1 MEVVKDPDND
11 RDQVLVQLVNQ
22 YQGLLLRMCYIY
34 LRDMEQAKDA
44 TQDTFLKAYRSLDS
58 FRGECSEKTWLI
70 QIAMN
75 TCRDMQR
82 SAWFRHHDRRITPE
96 DLPQAIRL
104 PDYTKFP
111 KYPVKLLQGHIL
123 SAILFFDFMCHN
135 VMRCVFRS
143 GAFFEKVCWLA
154 GRRGACMSSNGNQSV
169 ETLLRKDRELQ
180 ASQERQLEEGLV
192 YADRYVN
199 RQYLVNLDVH
209 TALRVQRPSYQFL
222 RLYHIDK
229 FIFDANEDINDKLIS
244 VYGALNTIR
253 SNVIIVIQSHKD
265 GVEFYMGTRCEQAS
279 TAGYI
284 LEKALKGNFGGSQLE
299 NLSSDRIQ
307 SVLADR
313 VIPSGHGSKC
323 VSSVT
328 LVPSLRDEEKEHFVQ
343 GMEKLID
350 AMAGHD
356 FTAIL
361 IAEPMDQPAI
371 ERKKRGLE
379 ELYATIS
386 PFSETTLAYGTNASY
401 AVADGTFSSFADSI
415 NNSVTNSNSETYSES
430 STETDSSSSSYSF
443 GSSSSDGQGSSSS
456 SGASFS
462 SGHSSSQTYGS
473 SYSWSKAVTSG
484 QTQTTSSGVNQTIT
498 NTIGESRTVTIK
510 QINKSVT
517 ELMERIDQQLERI
530 RACESFG
537 LWSCAAY
544 FVSDDIQVCTIAA
557 SSFRALIAGDN
568 SYLDKAYINV
578 WDSANSRA
586 TNTILQSIA
595 YGLHPTIELPR
606 ANMFEAQ
613 VVKPTVLVSGKEL
626 PVFMSLP
633 RKSVPGLVVD
643 NMASFGR
650 TVFNPYENPNNPH
663 LDLGVVMHK
672 GIPNEHLS
680 VSLDMEEFRSHCF
693 ITGSTGSGKSN
704 TTYRLLESFISRK
717 IGFLVVEPAK
727 GEYKIAFGKLPGI
740 NIFWTL
746 DKVYPLLRLNPF
758 SFPPSIHVL
767 EHMDRLIEIFNACW
781 PLYSAMPAILKTAV
795 ERAYTSVGWD
805 LKNSIRIPITHREF
819 PTFEDLLRELPKVIK
834 ESSYSAQTQGDYI
847 GALVTRVSSLT
858 NGIMGSVFCSGDE
871 IPASV
876 LFDRNTIVDLSR
888 VGASETKSLLMGI
901 LVMKLNEHRMDQGT
915 GMNARLKHIT
925 ILEEAHNLLRRTSTA
940 QSSESANVA
949 GKSVEM
955 ISNSI
960 AEMRTY
966 GEGFIIVDQSPTAV
980 DISAIKNTN
989 TKIVMRLPEKADFEA
1004 VGNAFALSDEQIRE
1018 IARLP
1023 RGAAIVSQSGWL
1035 EPVMVHVH
1043 RAGELY
1049 ESTIPE
1055 SIPRSSG
1062 SAIARFI
1069 ATGLQDAENMFF
1081 NEIAVRKFLRSSQL
1095 PANQQD
1101 DLIGNYKRLERE
1113 CRIAKE
1119 LQTES
1124 EVKFIIDSIGCAA
1137 LADIYPLVVDDKD
1150 SAKAKKQ
1157 YLVWKQ
1163 KISDSLET
1171 YGDFG
1176 NKEERLGLAAKL
1188 LLYAALV
1195 QKKPKYIAARKIL
1208 LERK

>member
-1 MEVVKDPDND
+1 
-11 RDQVLVQLVNQ
+11 
-22 YQGLLLRMCYIY
+22 
-34 LRDMEQAKDA
+34 
-44 TQDTFLKAYRSLDS
+44 
-58 FRGECSEKTWLI
+58 
-70 QIAMN
+70 MN
-75 TCRDMQR
+75 NT
-82 SAWFRHHDRRITPE
+82 
-96 DLPQAIRL
+96 
-104 PDYTKFP
+104 
-111 KYPVKLLQGHIL
+111 
-123 SAILFFDFMCHN
+123 
-135 VMRCVFRS
+135 
-143 GAFFEKVCWLA
+143 
-154 GRRGACMSSNGNQSV
+154 NGQSV
-169 ETLLRKDRELQ
+169 ETLLRKDKELQ
-180 ASQERQLEEGLV
+180 LAQKKQLEEGLV

-209 TALRVQRPSYQFL
+209 TALRIQHPSYQFL
-222 RLYHIDK
+222 RLYRVEK
-229 FIFDANEDINDKLIS
+229 FIFDADEDINDKLIS

-253 SNVIIVIQSHKD
+253 SNVIIVIQMHKD

-279 TAGYI
+279 TAGYT

-313 VIPSGHGSKC
+313 IIPTSRVNKC

-350 AMAGHD
+350 AMAGHE
-356 FTAIL
+356 FTMVL
-361 IAEPMDQPAI
+361 ISEPMDQPAI

-386 PFSETTLAYGTNASY
+386 PFAETTLAYGTNASY
-401 AVADGTFSSFADSI
+401 VVANGTFSSFADSI

-430 STETDSSSSSYSF
+430 STETDSSSSSYNF

-456 SGASFS
+456 SGAGFS

-510 QINKSVT
+510 QINKSVS

-544 FVSDDIQVCTIAA
+544 FVSDDVQICTIAA

-650 TVFNPYENPNNPH
+650 TVFNPYEVPTNPH
-663 LDLGVVMHK
+663 LELGVVMHK
-672 GIPNEHLS
+672 GISDEHLP

-704 TTYRLLESFISRK
+704 TTYRLLESFIARK
-717 IGFLVVEPAK
+717 IHFLVVEPAK
-727 GEYKIAFGKLPGI
+727 GEYKVAFGKLPNI

-746 DKVYPLLRLNPF
+746 DKTYPLLRLNPF

-781 PLYSAMPAILKTAV
+781 PLYSAMPAILKSAV
-795 ERAYTSVGWD
+795 ERAYISVGWD
-805 LKNSIRIPITHREF
+805 LKNSIRIPVTHREF

-834 ESSYSAQTQGDYI
+834 ESSYSAQTQGDYT

-858 NGIMGSVFCSGDE
+858 NGIMGSVFCSGEE
-871 IPASV
+871 ISDAV
-876 LFDRNTIVDLSR
+876 LFDADTIIDLSR

-915 GMNARLKHIT
+915 GMNSRLKHIT

-1004 VGNAFALSDEQIRE
+1004 VGNAFALSDDQIRE

-1043 RAGELY
+1043 RAGECY
-1049 ESTIPE
+1049 ES
-1055 SIPRSSG
+1055 SISSSSTDQKG
-1062 SAIARFI
+1062 DSIAKFVAMGI
-1069 ATGLQDAENMFF
+1069 KDAENMFF
-1081 NEIAVRKFLRSSQL
+1081 NEIAVRKLLRSSRL
-1095 PANQQD
+1095 PSNQQD
-1101 DLIGNYKRLERE
+1101 NLISAYRRLERE
-1113 CRIAKE
+1113 CKATKE
-1119 LQTES
+1119 LHTDTEVTFVI
-1124 EVKFIIDSIGCAA
+1124 ESIGCAA
-1137 LADIYPLVVDDKD
+1137 LADIYPLTVDEKD
-1150 SAKAKKQ
+1150 AGTLKKR
-1157 YLVWKQ
+1157 YILLKQ
-1163 KISDSLET
+1163 KIAGALDA
-1171 YGDFG
+1171 YGQFG
-1176 NKEERLGLAAKL
+1176 DMNAKL
-1188 LLYAALV
+1188 NIATKLMLYAALV
-1195 QKKPKYIAARKIL
+1195 QKKANYIKARKIL
-1208 LERK
+1208 IGKE